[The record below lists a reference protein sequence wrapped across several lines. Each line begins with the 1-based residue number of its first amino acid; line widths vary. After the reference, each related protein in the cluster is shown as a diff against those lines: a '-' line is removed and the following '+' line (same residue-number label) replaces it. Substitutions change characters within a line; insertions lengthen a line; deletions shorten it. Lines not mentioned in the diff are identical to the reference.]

1 MELAKLYKKTATG
14 ATQEWQIFFENGE
27 YYTVS
32 GQTDG
37 KKITNVP
44 TKCKG
49 KNIGK
54 KNETTADQQ
63 AELESRAKWQKKK
76 DEGYVEDV
84 DALDGA
90 NPLRLDP
97 MLAKD
102 YADYKD
108 KIAFPVYSQPKLDG
122 LRCVVTRHGVFSRQ
136 WKPFATLQHIRDELQ
151 PLFDKYPDLLA
162 FDGEMYSHE
171 LKDKFEEIV
180 SIVKQPKASA
190 ADIERCKN
198 SVQYHVY
205 DIITE
210 TPHEFKQRQ
219 IDCHVM
225 LRWLCQKTN
234 EKCSVLWVE
243 TLPAFDNNELDK
255 LYRSYMSEG
264 YEGQMI
270 RAWNSLYQHKRTKDL
285 LKRKDFHEGEYEI
298 MGFKE
303 GKGSREGCIILRLGM
318 PDGKEFDSV
327 PVGGIEYQ
335 KRLWARRED
344 ILGMQA
350 TVKYQ
355 NLSSDGIP
363 RFNNTIKIRT
373 RNLEEVVI

>member
-1 MELAKLYKKTATG
+1 MTLSKLFKTTSTG
-14 ATQEWQIFFENGE
+14 AIQEWQIFFERGE

-32 GQTDG
+32 GQIDG
-37 KKITNVP
+37 KKIISAA

-49 KNIGK
+49 KNVGK
-54 KNETTADQQ
+54 KNETTDEQQ
-63 AELESRAKWQKKK
+63 AELEARAKWQKKR

-102 YADYKD
+102 YDDYSSKLE
-108 KIAFPVYSQPKLDG
+108 FPVYSQPKLDG
-122 LRCVVTRHGVFSRQ
+122 LRCIVTRQGAFSRQ
-136 WKPFATLQHIRDELQ
+136 WKPVATLAHIREAVQ
-151 PLFDKYPDLLA
+151 PLFDQYPDLLA

-171 LKDKFEEIV
+171 LKDSFEEIV
-180 SIVKQPKASA
+180 SIVKQPKAKA
-190 ADIERCKN
+190 EDIEKCKQ

-205 DIITE
+205 DIITKDNH
-210 TPHEFKQRQ
+210 PFRQRMADYNY
-219 IDCHVM
+219 I
-225 LRWLCQKTN
+225 LRAALN
-234 EKCSVLWVE
+234 DYLRPVE
-243 TLPAFDNNELDK
+243 STPAFNHEELNK
-255 LYRSYMSEG
+255 IYQRYIENG

-270 RAWNSLYQHKRTKDL
+270 RACDSLYQHKRTKDL
-285 LKRKDFHEGEYEI
+285 LKRKDFHENEYEI
-298 MGFKE
+298 VGYKE
-303 GKGSREGCIILRLGM
+303 GKGSREGCIILRLAM

-335 KRLWARRED
+335 RRLWDRRLD

-373 RNLEEVVI
+373 KELEEVNI

>member
-1 MELAKLYKKTATG
+1 MNLPKLYKKTATG
-14 ATQEWQIFFENGE
+14 AIQEWQIFFENGE
-27 YYTVS
+27 YHTVS
-32 GQTDG
+32 GQVDG
-37 KKITNVP
+37 KKIVNVP

-54 KNETTADQQ
+54 KNETTAEQQ
-63 AELESRAKWQKKK
+63 AEFEARAKWQKKC
-76 DEGYVEDV
+76 DEGYTSDI
-84 DALDGA
+84 DNLGA
-90 NPLRLDP
+90 DSLRLDP

-102 YADYKD
+102 YSDYKD
-108 KIAFPVYSQPKLDG
+108 KLEFPMYNQPKLDG
-122 LRCVVTRHGVFSRQ
+122 LRCIVTREGVFSRQ
-136 WKPFATLQHIRDELQ
+136 WKPFATLQHIRDAVQ
-151 PLFDKYPDLLA
+151 PAFDKYPGLLA

-180 SIVKQPKASA
+180 SIVKQPKAVAS
-190 ADIERCKN
+190 DIEKCKN

-210 TPHEFKQRQ
+210 EAIDFKQRRADYNYLVRE
-219 IDCHVM
+219 INSPYITAVTT
-225 LRWLCQKTN
+225 LC
-234 EKCSVLWVE
+234 
-243 TLPAFDNNELDK
+243 ANNQEELDK
-255 LYRSYMSEG
+255 AYQEYMTEG

>member
-1 MELAKLYKKTATG
+1 MTLPKLFKKTATG

-37 KKITNVP
+37 KKITNTP
-44 TKCKG
+44 TRCKG
-49 KNIGK
+49 KNVGK

-63 AELESRAKWQKKK
+63 AELEARAKWQKKR
-76 DEGYVEDV
+76 DEGYIDDV

-90 NPLRLDP
+90 MPLRYDP

-102 YADYKD
+102 YNDYKD
-108 KIAFPVYSQPKLDG
+108 KLEFPVYSQPKLDG
-122 LRCVVTRHGVFSRQ
+122 LRCIVTRQGAFSRQ
-136 WKPFATLQHIRDELQ
+136 WKPFATLQHIRDALQ
-151 PLFDKYPDLLA
+151 SLFDKHPEVIA

-190 ADIERCKN
+190 ADIEKCKQ
-198 SVQYHVY
+198 SVEYHVY
-205 DIITE
+205 DIVTKGNTVFAHREHKVLRMLDWLIMLNE
-210 TPHEFKQRQ
+210 ENTPIRY
-219 IDCHVM
+219 
-225 LRWLCQKTN
+225 
-234 EKCSVLWVE
+234 VE
-243 TLPAFDNNELDK
+243 TLPISNQEELDHI
-255 LYRSYMSEG
+255 YRIYMSEG

-270 RAWNSLYQHKRTKDL
+270 RAHNSIYQHKRTKDL

-327 PVGGIEYQ
+327 PVGGIAYQ
-335 KRLWARRED
+335 QRLWARRED

-373 RNLEEVVI
+373 RNLEEIVI

>member
-1 MELAKLYKKTATG
+1 MTLPKLFKKTATG

-37 KKITNVP
+37 KKITNTP
-44 TKCKG
+44 TRCKG
-49 KNIGK
+49 KNVGK
-54 KNETTADQQ
+54 KNETTADAQ
-63 AELESRAKWQKKK
+63 AELEARAKWQKKR
-76 DEGYVEDV
+76 DEGYIDDV

-90 NPLRLDP
+90 MPLRYDP

-102 YADYKD
+102 YSDYADKLV
-108 KIAFPVYSQPKLDG
+108 FPVYSQPKLDG
-122 LRCVVTRHGVFSRQ
+122 LRCIITRQGAFSRQ
-136 WKPFATLQHIRDELQ
+136 WKPFATLQHIREALQ
-151 PLFDKYPDLLA
+151 PLFDQYPDLLA

-180 SIVKQPKASA
+180 SIVKQPKADA
-190 ADIERCKN
+190 ADIEKCKK
-198 SVQYHVY
+198 SVKYHVY
-205 DIITE
+205 DIIT
-210 TPHEFKQRQ
+210 T
-219 IDCHVM
+219 
-225 LRWLCQKTN
+225 
-234 EKCSVLWVE
+234 
-243 TLPAFDNNELDK
+243 DK
-255 LYRSYMSEG
+255 LPFRQRVADYNYILRIARSDYLSPVESTPVYNYDELNTVYQKYIENG

-270 RAWNSLYQHKRTKDL
+270 RTMDSPYQHKRTKDL
-285 LKRKDFHEGEYEI
+285 LKRKDFHENEYEI
-298 MGFKE
+298 VGYKE
-303 GKGSREGCIILRLGM
+303 GKGSREGCIILRLAM
-318 PDGKEFDSV
+318 SDGKEFDSV

-335 KRLWARRED
+335 KRLWTRRLD

-373 RNLEEVVI
+373 RELEEVNI

>member
-1 MELAKLYKKTATG
+1 MTLPKLFKKTATG
-14 ATQEWQIFFENGE
+14 AIQEWQIFYDNGE

-37 KKITNVP
+37 KKITNTP
-44 TKCKG
+44 TRCKG
-49 KNIGK
+49 KNVGK
-54 KNETTADQQ
+54 KNETTAEAQ
-63 AELESRAKWQKKK
+63 AESEARAKWQKKR
-76 DEGYVEDV
+76 DEGYIEDV

-90 NPLRLDP
+90 MPLRYDP

-102 YADYKD
+102 YSDYAEKLT
-108 KIAFPVYSQPKLDG
+108 FPVYSQPKLDG
-122 LRCVVTRHGVFSRQ
+122 LRCVVTRQGVFSRQ
-136 WKPFATLQHIRDELQ
+136 WKPFATLQHIRDALQ
-151 PLFDKYPDLLA
+151 PAFDKYPELLA
-162 FDGEMYSHE
+162 FDGEMYSHA

-190 ADIERCKN
+190 ADIEKCKK

-205 DIITE
+205 DIVTKGNID
-210 TPHEFKQRQ
+210 FKQRRADYNYLVTE
-219 IDCHVM
+219 INSPYITAVTT
-225 LRWLCQKTN
+225 LCAGNQ
-234 EKCSVLWVE
+234 E
-243 TLPAFDNNELDK
+243 ELDK
-255 LYRSYMSEG
+255 AYQEYMSEG

-270 RAWNSLYQHKRTKDL
+270 RTWDSLYQHKRTKDL
-285 LKRKDFHEGEYEI
+285 LKRKDFHENEYEI
-298 MGFKE
+298 VGYKE
-303 GKGSREGCIILRLGM
+303 GKGSREGCIILRLAM
-318 PDGKEFDSV
+318 SDGKEFDSV

-335 KRLWARRED
+335 RRLWTRRLD

-373 RNLEEVVI
+373 KELEEVNI